1 MYVYSLGQWLLFFF
15 LYCFLGWVWE
25 SCYVSAKRR
34 QWVNRGFLHGPML
47 PIYGTGAV
55 IILLATIPVRD
66 SLWLVFLLGM
76 LAATALEYVTG
87 AAMEALFKVR
97 YWDYS
102 KQPFNLNGYIC
113 LTSSLAWGAFSILL
127 VRFLHPPVEDLV
139 LRLPAFLVDPLAFL
153 LTIAVT
159 VDAVRS
165 FQAAMDLREVLTRLT
180 EENEDLRRLAKRV
193 EVISAFAEEDLRRF
207 RERTEVER
215 LLRQERWEDTRRQI
229 QEAYAK
235 GARRRQAQLEESLRR
250 RTDAK
255 LTALANI
262 QEALEAYRDRAGSC
276 QGRDRGVSGGPPGGS
291 PAAFGPT
298 PGPGSFHPRPHR
310 QALSPVPAHP
320 AGQPLRQRQSLCRG
334 PGVPAEAGGSP
345 GGGGRRMRKAGATA
359 PALQSGR
366 WFHTERT
373 SLLFVSPYSNSP
385 SLSEP
390 TILYKQSGTAEGC
403 AALSIRM
410 AAWTCSPQRAG
421 PRGNPESAGCTGHR
435 LRCSP
440 PAPRCRRWVP
450 HRMRPG
456 RRIPPAGQ
464 TGR

>member
-180 EENEDLRRLAKRV
+180 EENEDLRR
-193 EVISAFAEEDLRRF
+193 F

-262 QEALEAYRDRAGSC
+262 QEALEAYRDRLAAARDLTEESLEARRAEV
-276 QGRDRGVSGGPPGGS
+276 QQLLDRLRDREASIR
-291 PAAFGPT
+291 ARTA
-298 PGPGSFHPRPHR
+298 RR
-310 QALSPVPAHP
+310 Y
-320 AGQPLRQRQSLCRG
+320 RQSLR
-334 PGVPAEAGGSP
+334 
-345 GGGGRRMRKAGATA
+345 
-359 PALQSGR
+359 
-366 WFHTERT
+366 
-373 SLLFVSPYSNSP
+373 
-385 SLSEP
+385 
-390 TILYKQSGTAEGC
+390 IL
-403 AALSIRM
+403 
-410 AAWTCSPQRAG
+410 
-421 PRGNPESAGCTGHR
+421 RGNPSASAKAFAEALES
-435 LRCSP
+435 LRKLGD
-440 PAPRCRRWVP
+440 RRE
-450 HRMRPG
+450 G
-456 RRIPPAGQ
+456 EDGE
-464 TGR
+464 

>member
-207 RERTEVER
+207 RERT
-215 LLRQERWEDTRRQI
+215 
-229 QEAYAK
+229 AA
-235 GARRRQAQLEESLRR
+235 ARDLTEESLEARR
-250 RTDAK
+250 AEVQQLLDRLRDREASIRARTARRYRQSLRILRGNPSASAK
-255 LTALANI
+255 AFA
-262 QEALEAYRDRAGSC
+262 EALESLRKLGDR
-276 QGRDRGVSGGPPGGS
+276 R
-291 PAAFGPT
+291 
-298 PGPGSFHPRPHR
+298 
-310 QALSPVPAHP
+310 
-320 AGQPLRQRQSLCRG
+320 
-334 PGVPAEAGGSP
+334 
-345 GGGGRRMRKAGATA
+345 
-359 PALQSGR
+359 
-366 WFHTERT
+366 
-373 SLLFVSPYSNSP
+373 
-385 SLSEP
+385 
-390 TILYKQSGTAEGC
+390 EGED
-403 AALSIRM
+403 
-410 AAWTCSPQRAG
+410 G
-421 PRGNPESAGCTGHR
+421 E
-435 LRCSP
+435 
-440 PAPRCRRWVP
+440 
-450 HRMRPG
+450 
-456 RRIPPAGQ
+456 
-464 TGR
+464 

>member
-66 SLWLVFLLGM
+66 SLWLIFLLGM

-102 KQPFNLNGYIC
+102 GKPFNLNGHIC
-113 LTSSLAWGAFSILL
+113 LTCSLAWGAFSILL
-127 VRFLHPPVEDLV
+127 VRFLHPPVEELV

-153 LTIAVT
+153 LTVVFT

-215 LLRQERWEDTRRQI
+215 LLRQERWEDTLQQLRDARV
-229 QEAYAK
+229 K
-235 GARRRQAQLEESLRR
+235 RSRRRQLLLEDALRR
-250 RTDAK
+250 RTGAK
-255 LTALANI
+255 LTALDNI
-262 QEALEAYRDRAGSC
+262 RAALEAYQRRLRDAKDLTGEALEARLAEVSQLLEQLRDRESSIRA
-276 QGRDRGVSGGPPGGS
+276 RTAKRY
-291 PAAFGPT
+291 
-298 PGPGSFHPRPHR
+298 
-310 QALSPVPAHP
+310 
-320 AGQPLRQRQSLCRG
+320 RQSLR
-334 PGVPAEAGGSP
+334 
-345 GGGGRRMRKAGATA
+345 
-359 PALQSGR
+359 
-366 WFHTERT
+366 
-373 SLLFVSPYSNSP
+373 
-385 SLSEP
+385 
-390 TILYKQSGTAEGC
+390 IL
-403 AALSIRM
+403 
-410 AAWTCSPQRAG
+410 
-421 PRGNPESAGCTGHR
+421 RGNPSATAKSFSEALET
-435 LRCSP
+435 LRKLGE
-440 PAPRCRRWVP
+440 RRKN
-450 HRMRPG
+450 G
-456 RRIPPAGQ
+456 E
-464 TGR
+464 